1 MKMKKWLILILFILI
16 VIIPFITIPVVVLS
30 TGPVYK
36 DTYYAALSK
45 QYDRL
50 NSIKEEK
57 VILVGGSNVAFGMDS
72 ELFYQLYNK
81 PMVSFGLYGSFGVKV
96 MMDLSKTNINKGDI
110 VILAPEISTNAL
122 SLYFGAESMLKATE
136 SRRDILYHIDR
147 ENISDIV
154 GASYEY
160 ATQKIKARKSDEEF
174 DLSGIYRN
182 DTVNDYGEID
192 KQAYPREG
200 NILPTGYIS
209 EDVSYDYTRIDSAF
223 IDYVNEYN
231 KFIKGKGATLY
242 YSFAPVNER
251 AVNKETVRDDTY
263 DYYDYL
269 VYSLDCEVISDPYDY
284 IYDYRYFYDTNFHL
298 NDAGVVLRVAQ
309 LVRDLKLATGD
320 FSKTE
325 VEIPEPPEPIISQ
338 QDIDFTLDYT
348 DSNLFEYEEI
358 ENGRLEL
365 IGVKEGAKS
374 LESIILPVIHN
385 DKYVVS
391 IRSGALANLDNLK
404 SVTIPVGYRSID
416 NGVFNGSMNLKE
428 IRILETS
435 QDNVAVADKL
445 LLGVSDDLKIVIVN
459 ATISD
464 FSTGYFWSLYR
475 TRMVKEEA
483 K

>member
-1 MKMKKWLILILFILI
+1 MKTKKWLILVLFILI
-16 VIIPFITIPVVVLS
+16 VIIPFITIPVAILS
-30 TGPVYK
+30 TGTQYK

-50 NSIKEEK
+50 NSINEEK
-57 VILVGGSNVAFGMDS
+57 VILVGGSNICFGMDS
-72 ELFYQLYNK
+72 ELFEELYGK

-110 VILAPEISTNAL
+110 VILAPEISTQAL

-136 SRRDILYHIDR
+136 SRRDILLHIDR
-147 ENISDIV
+147 DNIKDLV

-160 ATQKIKARKSDEEF
+160 ALQKIKNQKNNEEF

-182 DTVNDYGEID
+182 STINSYGEID
-192 KQAYPREG
+192 KTIFPREG
-200 NILPTGYIS
+200 NVLPTGYIS
-209 EDVSYDYTRIDSAF
+209 EDVSYDYTRIDSSF

-231 KFIKGKGATLY
+231 KYIKERGATLY
-242 YSFAPVNER
+242 YSFSPVNER
-251 AVNKETVRDDTY
+251 AVNKETIRNDTY

-298 NDAGVVLRVAQ
+298 NDAGVVLRTTQ
-309 LVRDLKLATGD
+309 LVRDLKL
-320 FSKTE
+320 
-325 VEIPEPPEPIISQ
+325 VEGNTTPTKVTLPDPPEPIVKQSN
-338 QDIDFTLDYT
+338 IDFTLDYT

-358 ENGRLEL
+358 ENGKLEL
-365 IGVKEGAKS
+365 IGVKEEAKS

-391 IRSGALANLDNLK
+391 IRSGALSNLDNLK
-404 SVTIPVGYRSID
+404 SVTVPVGYTSVD
-416 NGVFNGSMNLKE
+416 NGVFSGSMNLKE

-435 QDNVAVADKL
+435 QDNLAVADKL

-475 TRMVKEEA
+475 NRMVKEE